1 MCVSSR
7 LGHTPEGV
15 RFNEL
20 PSEVLTVMA
29 RTSSGPEVDKLKE
42 FRTMIISM
50 VRRQS
55 AHRFRA
61 AILLAAAAA
70 IAPWFLLQAGVPAK
84 AQAPAEKVP
93 SEKVYKNIQVF
104 RGLPSLELMENMFYM
119 EGALGVGCKNCH
131 VNFKDFE
138 KDDNPHKQT
147 ARRMIEM
154 VRVLNKEN
162 FGGQSVITCNT
173 CHRGRSVPLAP
184 LAFAAIKNSE
194 ATKVATAHDAVPSLT
209 VDQILD
215 RYVSATGGQSAHEK
229 FTTAL
234 LTGSLLSSEGWTA
247 PLKIYIGA
255 TNKLFVT
262 FDVGW
267 ISYSGFNGREGW
279 EQDNNS
285 LHDLTGKNLVLL
297 KREAAIFH
305 TSLLKEQYSS
315 LTLRDSEM
323 IDEHEAYVV
332 EGVMPGSDNERLYF
346 DVKSGLLVRIQSGT
360 ETSLGVL
367 PHQIE
372 LRDYREVG
380 GVKMPFEVQ
389 DFAADFSS
397 VYKIADGK
405 YGASIPAGLF
415 DKPAEPLKGF
425 PK

>member
-1 MCVSSR
+1 
-7 LGHTPEGV
+7 
-15 RFNEL
+15 
-20 PSEVLTVMA
+20 
-29 RTSSGPEVDKLKE
+29 
-42 FRTMIISM
+42 M
-50 VRRQS
+50 VRWQS

-61 AILLAAAAA
+61 AILLAAAAG
-70 IAPWFLLQAGVPAK
+70 IALWFLLQLEVPAK
-84 AQAPAEKVP
+84 AQAPAENVP

-184 LAFAAIKNSE
+184 LAFAAIKNSD
-194 ATKVATAHDAVPSLT
+194 ATKVATAHHAVPSPT
-209 VDQILD
+209 VDQIFD
-215 RYVSATGGQSAHEK
+215 RYVSATGGNSAHEK

-285 LHDLTGKNLVLL
+285 LHDLTGKDLAELRQKV
-297 KREAAIFH
+297 AIFQMPI
-305 TSLLKEQYSS
+305 LKEQYSS
-315 LTLRDSEM
+315 LALRGSEI
-323 IDEHEAYVV
+323 IDDNETYVV
-332 EGVMPGSDNERLYF
+332 EGVTPESNREALYF
-346 DVKSGLLVRIQSGT
+346 DVKSGLLVRIQSDK
-360 ETSLGVL
+360 ETSLGIR
-367 PHQIE
+367 PRQID
-372 LRDYREVG
+372 LKDYREVG
-380 GVKMPFEVQ
+380 GVKMPFEVAF
-389 DFAADFSS
+389 FAADFSY
-397 VYKIADGK
+397 VYKIAESK
-405 YGASIPAGLF
+405 YGASIPPGLF